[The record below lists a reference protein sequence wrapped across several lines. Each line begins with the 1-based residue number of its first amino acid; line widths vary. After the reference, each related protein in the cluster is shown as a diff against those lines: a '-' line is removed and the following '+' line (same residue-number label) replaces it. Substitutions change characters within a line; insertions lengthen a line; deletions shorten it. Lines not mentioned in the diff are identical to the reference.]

1 MKRLMSLIFAVVL
14 ALNAYASSIEYI
26 DVKDGYYRIYVDGR
40 ETKMISCNYGT
51 LLGYSDKLF
60 VLLKDG
66 YFNIYGLEGNLA
78 GYISCS
84 RGGEF
89 VRVTGDKVFTRKDG
103 YLISWNR
110 RGQRLNECSLK
121 N

>member
-1 MKRLMSLIFAVVL
+1 MKRLMNLIFTIML
-14 ALNAYASSIEYI
+14 ASNAFASSIEYI
-26 DVKDGYYRIYVDGR
+26 DVKDGFYRIYVDGR
-40 ETKMISCNYGT
+40 QTKMISCTRGE
-51 LLGYSDKLF
+51 LIGYSDKLF

-66 YFNIYGLEGNLA
+66 YYNIYGIEGNLA
-78 GYISCS
+78 GYISCG

-89 VRVTGDKVFTRKDG
+89 VRVLGDKVFTKKDG

-110 RGQRLNECSLK
+110 RGQRLNESSLR

>member
-1 MKRLMSLIFAVVL
+1 MKRMISLIFAVVL
-14 ALNAYASSIEYI
+14 TLGAYASSIEYI

-66 YFNIYGLEGNLA
+66 YYNIYGIEGNLA
-78 GYISCS
+78 GYISCG

-89 VRVTGDKVFTRKDG
+89 VRVTSDKVFTKKDS

-110 RGQRLNECSLK
+110 RGQRLNESSLT

>member
-14 ALNAYASSIEYI
+14 TLGAYASSIEYI

-51 LLGYSDKLF
+51 LL
-60 VLLKDG
+60 LKDG
-66 YFNIYGLEGNLA
+66 YYNIYGIEGNLA
-78 GYISCS
+78 GYISCG

-89 VRVTGDKVFTRKDG
+89 VRVTSDKVFTKKEG

-110 RGQRLNECSLK
+110 RGQRLNESSLR